1 VDLDQFKALV
11 LVSRKG
17 TLNRAA
23 RDLGLTASAVSLRL
37 KRLETELNLK
47 LFDHR
52 PNKLLLSEN
61 ARLLAEHAARALE
74 DLDRAISLVRGKD
87 TQAQRVSIA
96 LGSDTAFLLGGPI
109 ANFVENTPRIKLSI
123 VTRSSSEILSSVL
136 EDRIDFGIGRFSKLP
151 RELRAIDL
159 HLPHRLAAIARKAAN
174 DWGPK
179 PLSIES
185 LASHP
190 LIVLPQHSAT
200 RQRIEE
206 RFAERS
212 LDMKVAI
219 EVGGCFAIKEFVR
232 LGLGI
237 GLVHDIC
244 ISKTEHAQF
253 ATKDL
258 NHVFGQWETMLIYK
272 KAHPLSEIHR
282 DLIDKIFAAVKSWKK
297 SRVCSSN

>member
-1 VDLDQFKALV
+1 V

-23 RDLGLTASAVSLRL
+23 RDLGLTVSAVSLRL
-37 KRLETELNLK
+37 KRLESELNLK

-74 DLDRAISLVRGKD
+74 DLDGAILLVRGKD

-109 ANFVENTPRIKLSI
+109 ATFAKNTPRIKLSI

-159 HLPHRLAAIARKAAN
+159 QLPHRLAAIARKAA
-174 DWGPK
+174 PALTSK
-179 PLSIES
+179 SLSIEA

-206 RFAERS
+206 KFAERN

-244 ISKTEHAQF
+244 ISKTEQAEF

-258 NHVFGQWETMLIYK
+258 SHIFGEWETTLIYK

-297 SRVCSSN
+297 IRARSAI